1 MMWVGGVSMS
11 ACVCGQQGM
20 KEEVVAGNS
29 TNEIKTTTS
38 FGSVTLIVCQCV
50 VHV

>member
-1 MMWVGGVSMS
+1 MGGGVSMS
-11 ACVCGQQGM
+11 ECVCGQQRM
-20 KEEVVAGNS
+20 KEEVVAGNP

-38 FGSVTLIVCQCV
+38 FGSVMLIVCQCA